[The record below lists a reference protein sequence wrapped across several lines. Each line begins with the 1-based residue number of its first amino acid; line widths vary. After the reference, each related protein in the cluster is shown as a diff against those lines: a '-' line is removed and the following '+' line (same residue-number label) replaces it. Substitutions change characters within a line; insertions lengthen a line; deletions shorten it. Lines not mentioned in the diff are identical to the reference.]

1 MRLRRESTRNKD
13 QAVSMI
19 PDEKVREVRERAP
32 ILEVISDYMSLR
44 KSGANY
50 QGLCPFHGEKS
61 PSFNVNPSRGI
72 FHCFGCGAGGNVVTF
87 VMRMEGMAF
96 PQAVKFLAKRV
107 GVEIPER
114 PLSRDEKRKVDEQE
128 QLYEINALAGE
139 FYRRVLEAD
148 EAGAAG
154 RSYLERRGVDRDTAA
169 TYRLGFA
176 PTGWDNLAKHLQRK
190 GVTPEQAE
198 KLGLLRKKEGGGYYD
213 TFRNRL
219 LFTISDLHGRAIG
232 FGGRVMDDSLPK
244 YINSPESPIYRK
256 SEVLFGLDLAKKGM
270 REKGSAIIV
279 EGYFDHLALFRAG
292 YTNVVA
298 TCGTA
303 LTPGHLKL
311 LRRYAERV
319 YMLFDGDE
327 AGQKATVRSME
338 LFLEEAFPARVVE
351 VPAGDDPDTFI
362 GREGAAAFAPLLEGA
377 APIFEFFY
385 RGLAKSLDIRGVEGK
400 VAFVNEVAP
409 RLLKIA
415 DPVERALYEKEICR
429 TVGIEQ
435 GMLRN
440 KVGVAAPAQRP
451 QPKPELRNA
460 GTEEVLLTLMVKFPE
475 VVEKVR
481 QHGADRL
488 FGGAQLGVAEA
499 ILAQAPGEL
508 DLPQILERLESP
520 EERSRLFSLFVEDA
534 HLEDMNALKAFE
546 QCRQALER
554 GALKGGG
561 KALARELATV
571 DPDSPRYLEI
581 LAELEGLRTKKSKLL

>member
-1 MRLRRESTRNKD
+1 
-13 QAVSMI
+13 MI

-50 QGLCPFHGEKS
+50 QGLCPFHSEKS
-61 PSFNVNPSRGI
+61 PSFNVNPARGI

-107 GVEIPER
+107 GVEIIER
-114 PLSRDEKRKVDEQE
+114 PLTRDEKRKVDEQE
-128 QLYEINALAGE
+128 QLYEVNELACE
-139 FYRRVLEAD
+139 FYRRVLESD

-154 RSYLERRGVDRDTAA
+154 RSYLERRGVDQGTASV
-169 TYRLGFA
+169 YRMGFA
-176 PTGWDNLAKHLQRK
+176 PAGWDNLAKQLQRK
-190 GVTPEQAE
+190 GIAPELAE

-244 YINSPESPIYRK
+244 YINSPESLVYRK

-279 EGYFDHLALFRAG
+279 EGYFDHLALYRAG
-292 YTNVVA
+292 FTNVVA

-303 LTPGHLKL
+303 LTPPHLKL

-319 YMLFDGDE
+319 YMLFDGDD
-327 AGQKATVRSME
+327 AGRKATVRSME
-338 LFLEEAFPARVVE
+338 LFLEEGFPARVVE
-351 VPAGDDPDTFI
+351 VPTADDPDTFLR
-362 GREGAAAFAPLLEGA
+362 REGATGFEPLLERA
-377 APIFEFFY
+377 RPIFEFFY
-385 RGLAKSLDIRGVEGK
+385 RSLLGSLDTRGVEGK

-409 RLLKIA
+409 RLAKIA
-415 DPVERALYEKEICR
+415 DPMERSLYEKEICR
-429 TVGIEQ
+429 AIGIEP

-440 KVGVAAPAQRP
+440 KAGITQLSGRAQP
-451 QPKPELRNA
+451 QPKREQPSA

-475 VVEKVR
+475 VVERVAA
-481 QHGADRL
+481 HGAEKL
-488 FGGAQLGVAEA
+488 FTAAHLRVAEA
-499 ILAQAPGEL
+499 ILAQAAEGEL
-508 DLPQILERLESP
+508 DLPQILESVDSP
-520 EERSRLFSLFVEDA
+520 EERGRLFSLFVEDA

-546 QCRQALER
+546 QCRQTLER

-571 DPDSPRYLEI
+571 DPDSPRYGEI
-581 LAELEGLRTKKSKLL
+581 LAELEGLRNKKSKLL

>member
-1 MRLRRESTRNKD
+1 
-13 QAVSMI
+13 MI

-61 PSFNVNPSRGI
+61 PSFNVNPARGI
-72 FHCFGCGAGGNVVTF
+72 FHCFGCGAGGNAVDF
-87 VMRMEGMAF
+87 VMRMESLSF

-107 GVEIPER
+107 GVEIAER
-114 PLSRDEKRKVDEQE
+114 PLTRDEKRKVDEQE
-128 QLYEINALAGE
+128 QAYLINELACD
-139 FYRRVLEAD
+139 FYRRVLESD

-154 RSYLERRGVDRDTAA
+154 RSYLERRGVDADTAA

-176 PTGWDNLAKHLQRK
+176 PAGWDNLAKYLQRK
-190 GVTPEQAE
+190 GIAPDQAE
-198 KLGLLRKKEGGGYYD
+198 KLGLLRKREGKDGYYD

-244 YINSPESPIYRK
+244 YINSPESLVYRK
-256 SEVLFGLDLAKKGM
+256 SEVLFGVDLAKKGM

-279 EGYFDHLALFRAG
+279 EGYFDHLALYRAG
-292 YTNVVA
+292 FTNVVA

-303 LTPGHLKL
+303 LTPPHVKL

-327 AGQKATVRSME
+327 AGRKATVRSME
-338 LFLEEAFPARVVE
+338 LFLEEAFPARVIE
-351 VPAGDDPDTFI
+351 VPQGDDPDTFI
-362 GREGAAAFAPLLEGA
+362 RREGADGFTPLMEKAP
-377 APIFEFFY
+377 PIFEFFY
-385 RGLAKSLDIRGVEGK
+385 KGMLRSLDIRSVEGK
-400 VAFVNEVAP
+400 VAFVNEVSP
-409 RLLKIA
+409 RLLKIG
-415 DPVERALYEKEICR
+415 DPVERGLYEKEICR
-429 TVGIEQ
+429 AVGIDQ
-435 GMLRN
+435 AMLQK
-440 KVGVAAPAQRP
+440 KVGISAPAARP
-451 QPKPELRNA
+451 QPKTTPRNA

-475 VVEKVR
+475 VVLRVR
-481 QHGADRL
+481 DHGADKL
-488 FGGAQLGVAEA
+488 FSASHLAIAES
-499 ILAQAPGEL
+499 ILAQTEQGDI
-508 DLPQILERLESP
+508 DLPLILEQLESP
-520 EERSRLFSLFVEDA
+520 EERGRLFSLFVEDA
-534 HLEDMNALKAFE
+534 HLEDMNAIKAFE
-546 QCRQALER
+546 QCRQTLER

-581 LAELEGLRTKKSKLL
+581 LAELEGLRNKKSKLL

>member
-1 MRLRRESTRNKD
+1 
-13 QAVSMI
+13 
-19 PDEKVREVRERAP
+19 VRERAP

-61 PSFNVNPSRGI
+61 PSFNVNPARGI

-87 VMRMEGMAF
+87 VMRMEGMNF
-96 PQAVKFLAKRV
+96 PTAVKFLAKRV
-107 GVEIPER
+107 GVDIPER
-114 PLSRDEKRKVDEQE
+114 PLTRDEKRKVDEQE
-128 QLYEINALAGE
+128 HLYNINELAAQ
-139 FYRRVLEAD
+139 FYRRVLETD

-154 RSYLERRGVDRDTAA
+154 RSYLERRGVDDQTAA
-169 TYRLGFA
+169 TYRMGFA
-176 PTGWDNLAKHLQRK
+176 PAGWDNLAKHLQRK
-190 GVTPEQAE
+190 GVAPEQAE

-270 REKGSAIIV
+270 REQGSAIIV
-279 EGYFDHLALFRAG
+279 EGYFDHLALYRAG
-292 YTNVVA
+292 HTNVVA

-311 LRRYAERV
+311 LRRYAEKA

-327 AGQKATVRSME
+327 AGRKATVRSME
-338 LFLEEAFPARVVE
+338 LFLEEGFPARVVE

-362 GREGAAAFAPLLEGA
+362 RREGAAAFAPLLETA
-377 APIFEFFY
+377 PPIFEFFY
-385 RGLAKSLDIRGVEGK
+385 RGLIRSTDTSGVEGK

-409 RLLKIA
+409 RLLKIT
-415 DPVERALYEKEICR
+415 DRMERALYEKEICR
-429 TVGIEQ
+429 AVGIDQ
-435 GMLRN
+435 GMLQQ
-440 KVGVAAPAQRP
+440 KVGVAPILRPPSRPAP
-451 QPKPELRNA
+451 ESA

-475 VVEKVR
+475 VVLKVSEY
-481 QHGADRL
+481 GADRL
-488 FGGAQLGVAEA
+488 FSAGHLGVAQS
-499 ILAQAPGEL
+499 ILAQAADGGV
-508 DLPQILERLESP
+508 DLPAILEQLDSP
-520 EERSRLFSLFVEDA
+520 EERARLSSLFVEDA
-534 HLEDMNALKAFE
+534 HLEDMNAIKAFE
-546 QCRQALER
+546 QCCQTLER

-561 KALARELATV
+561 KTLARELARLEPET
-571 DPDSPRYLEI
+571 PRYREI
-581 LAELEGLRTKKSKLL
+581 LMELEQLRNKKSKLL

>member
-1 MRLRRESTRNKD
+1 
-13 QAVSMI
+13 
-19 PDEKVREVRERAP
+19 
-32 ILEVISDYMSLR
+32 MSLK

-50 QGLCPFHGEKS
+50 QGLCPFHSEKS
-61 PSFNVNPSRGI
+61 SSFNVNPARGI

-87 VMRMEGMAF
+87 VMRMESMNF

-107 GVEIPER
+107 GVDIPER
-114 PLSRDEKRKVDEQE
+114 PLTRDEKRKVDEQE
-128 QLYEINALAGE
+128 QLYVINELAGD
-139 FYRRVLEAD
+139 FYRRVLESD

-154 RSYLERRGVDRDTAA
+154 RSYLERRGVDRETAA

-176 PTGWDNLAKHLQRK
+176 PAGWDNLAKHLQRK
-190 GVTPEQAE
+190 GIAPEQAE
-198 KLGLLRKKEGGGYYD
+198 NLGLLRKRDGGGYYD

-244 YINSPESPIYRK
+244 YINSPESAVYRK
-256 SEVLFGLDLAKKGM
+256 GEVLFGLDLAKKGM

-303 LTPGHLKL
+303 LTPPHLKL
-311 LRRYAERV
+311 LKRYAERV

-327 AGQKATVRSME
+327 AGRKATVRSME
-338 LFLEEAFPARVVE
+338 LFLEEGFPARVVE
-351 VPAGDDPDTFI
+351 VPSEDDPDTFI
-362 GREGAAAFAPLLEGA
+362 RREGAEAFAPLLEKA
-377 APIFEFFY
+377 QPIFEFFY
-385 RGLAKSLDIRGVEGK
+385 RGLMRSLDTRGVEGK

-415 DPVERALYEKEICR
+415 DPVERSLYEKEICR
-429 TVGIEQ
+429 AVGIDQ
-435 GMLRN
+435 GMLHK
-440 KVGVAAPAQRP
+440 KVGIAAPAARP
-451 QPKPELRNA
+451 QPKPAPRSA
-460 GTEEVLLTLMVKFPE
+460 ATEEVLLTLMVKFPE
-475 VVEKVR
+475 VVHKVR
-481 QHGADRL
+481 EHGADKL
-488 FGGAQLGVAEA
+488 FGAAHLGVAEA
-499 ILAQAPGEL
+499 ILAQAEQGEV
-508 DLPQILERLESP
+508 DLPLILEQLESP

-534 HLEDMNALKAFE
+534 HLEDMNAIKAFE
-546 QCRQALER
+546 QCRQTLER

-581 LAELEGLRTKKSKLL
+581 LAELEGLRNKKSKLL

>member
-1 MRLRRESTRNKD
+1 
-13 QAVSMI
+13 MI

-50 QGLCPFHGEKS
+50 QGLCPFHSEKTS
-61 PSFNVNPSRGI
+61 SFNVNPARGI

-87 VMRMEGMAF
+87 VMRMEGISF

-114 PLSRDEKRKVDEQE
+114 PLTRDEKRKVDERE
-128 QLYEINALAGE
+128 QSYGVNEIAGE
-139 FYRRVLEAD
+139 FYRRVLESD

-154 RSYLERRGVDRDTAA
+154 RNYLERRGVDAETAA

-176 PTGWDNLAKHLQRK
+176 PEGWDNLAKHLQRK
-190 GVTPEQAE
+190 GVAPEQAE
-198 KLGLLRKKEGGGYYD
+198 KLGLLRKREGRDGYYD

-244 YINSPESPIYRK
+244 YINSPESTIYRK

-303 LTPGHLKL
+303 LTPPHLKL

-327 AGQKATVRSME
+327 AGRKATVRSME
-338 LFLEEAFPARVVE
+338 LFLEEGFPARVVE

-362 GREGAAAFAPLLEGA
+362 RREGAAAFAPLLERA
-377 APIFEFFY
+377 QPIFEFFY
-385 RGLAKSLDIRGVEGK
+385 RGLLKGLDTRGVEGK
-400 VAFVNEVAP
+400 LAFVNEVKP
-409 RLLKIA
+409 RLQKIV
-415 DPVERALYEKEICR
+415 DLVERALYEKEICR
-429 TVGIEQ
+429 AVPGITTD
-435 GMLRN
+435 MLRR
-440 KVGVAAPAQRP
+440 KGDVAAAPSARP
-451 QPKPELRNA
+451 QPKPALKSA

-475 VVEKVR
+475 VVERVR
-481 QHGADRL
+481 DHGAAKL
-488 FGGAQLGVAEA
+488 FGHAHLGVAEA
-499 ILAQAPGEL
+499 ILAQTAGEV
-508 DLPQILERLESP
+508 DLPLILEQLESP
-520 EERSRLFSLFVEDA
+520 EERGRLFSLFVEDA
-534 HLEDMNALKAFE
+534 HLEDMNAVKAFE

-561 KALARELATV
+561 KALARELASV

-581 LAELEGLRTKKSKLL
+581 LAELEGLRNKKSKLL

>member
-1 MRLRRESTRNKD
+1 
-13 QAVSMI
+13 MI

-32 ILEVISDYMSLR
+32 ILEVISEYMSLR

-61 PSFNVNPSRGI
+61 PSFNVNPARGI

-114 PLSRDEKRKVDEQE
+114 PLSRDEKRRADEQD
-128 QLYEINALAGE
+128 QLYEVNQMAAE

-148 EAGAAG
+148 EAGAGG
-154 RSYLERRGVDRDTAA
+154 RSYLERRGVGPETAA
-169 TYRLGFA
+169 VYRLGFA
-176 PTGWDNLAKHLQRK
+176 PDGWDHLARHLQRK
-190 GVTPEQAE
+190 GVPPEQAE
-198 KLGLLRKKEGGGYYD
+198 KLGLLRKKEGKDGYYD

-244 YINSPESPIYRK
+244 YINSPESPVYRK

-279 EGYFDHLALFRAG
+279 EGYFDHLALFSAG

-303 LTPGHLKL
+303 LTPGHLKV

-327 AGQKATVRSME
+327 AGRKATVRSME
-338 LFLEEAFPARVVE
+338 LFLEEGFPARVVE

-362 GREGAAAFAPLLEGA
+362 RREGAAAFAPLLQA
-377 APIFEFFY
+377 SLPIFEFFY

-415 DPVERALYEKEICR
+415 DPVERTLYEKEICR
-429 TVGIEQ
+429 TVGIDQ
-435 GMLRN
+435 GMLRR
-440 KVGVAAPAQRP
+440 KSGAAAAPAPAARP
-451 QPKPELRNA
+451 QTRPPESKNA
-460 GTEEVLLTLMVKFPE
+460 GTEEVLLTLMVKFPD
-475 VVEKVR
+475 VVERVR
-481 QHGADRL
+481 QHGADKL
-488 FGGAQLGVAEA
+488 FDLCYLKVAEA
-499 ILAQAPGEL
+499 ILEQSAQGEV
-508 DLPQILERLESP
+508 DLPLILEQLESP
-520 EERSRLFSLFVEDA
+520 EERGRLHSLFVEDA
-534 HLEDMNALKAFE
+534 HLEDMNAVKAFE

-554 GALKGGG
+554 RALKGGG

-571 DPDSPRYLEI
+571 DPDSARYAEI
-581 LAELEGLRTKKSKLL
+581 LAELEGLRNKKSKLL

>member
-1 MRLRRESTRNKD
+1 
-13 QAVSMI
+13 MI
-19 PDEKVREVRERAP
+19 PDDKVREVRERAP

-61 PSFNVNPSRGI
+61 PSFNVNPARGI

-87 VMRMEGMAF
+87 VMRMEGISF

-107 GVEIPER
+107 GVDIPER

-128 QLYEINALAGE
+128 QLYVINELAGE
-139 FYRRVLEAD
+139 FYRRVLESD

-154 RSYLERRGVDRDTAA
+154 RSYLERRGVDRETAA

-176 PTGWDNLAKHLQRK
+176 PAGWDNLAKHLQRK
-190 GVTPEQAE
+190 GIAPEQAE
-198 KLGLLRKKEGGGYYD
+198 NLGLLRKREGAGGYYD

-244 YINSPESPIYRK
+244 YINSPESPVYRK

-303 LTPGHLKL
+303 LTPPHLKL
-311 LRRYAERV
+311 LKRYAERV
-319 YMLFDGDE
+319 YMLFDGDD
-327 AGQKATVRSME
+327 AGRKATVRSME
-338 LFLEEAFPARVVE
+338 LFLEESFPARVVE
-351 VPAGDDPDTFI
+351 VPAEDDPDTFLR
-362 GREGAAAFAPLLEGA
+362 REGAAAFAPLLETA
-377 APIFEFFY
+377 RPIFEFFY
-385 RGLAKSLDIRGVEGK
+385 RGLMKNLDTRGVEGK

-415 DPVERALYEKEICR
+415 DPVERALYEKEISR
-429 TVGIEQ
+429 AVGIDQ
-435 GMLRN
+435 GMLQQ
-440 KVGVAAPAQRP
+440 KVGIAAPRP
-451 QPKPELRNA
+451 KPQAKPELRTA

-475 VVEKVR
+475 VVERVR
-481 QHGADRL
+481 EHGAVKL
-488 FGGAQLGVAEA
+488 FSAAHLGVAEA
-499 ILAQAPGEL
+499 ILGQSEAGEV
-508 DLPQILERLESP
+508 DLPLILEQLESP
-520 EERSRLFSLFVEDA
+520 EERARLFSLFVEDA

-546 QCRQALER
+546 QCRQTLER

-571 DPDSPRYLEI
+571 DPDSPRYREI
-581 LAELEGLRTKKSKLL
+581 LAELEGLRNKKSKLL

>member
-1 MRLRRESTRNKD
+1 
-13 QAVSMI
+13 MI

-87 VMRMEGMAF
+87 VMRMEGLAF

-128 QLYEINALAGE
+128 QLYEINEAAGE
-139 FYRRVLEAD
+139 FYRRVLESD
-148 EAGAAG
+148 EAGGAG

-176 PTGWDNLAKHLQRK
+176 PAGWDNLAKHLQRK
-190 GVTPEQAE
+190 GITPEQAE
-198 KLGLLRKKEGGGYYD
+198 KLGLLRKRDGGGFYD

-244 YINSPESPIYRK
+244 YINSPESPVYRK

-279 EGYFDHLALFRAG
+279 EGYFDHLALYRAG
-292 YTNVVA
+292 FSNVVA

-303 LTPGHLKL
+303 LTPAHLKL
-311 LRRYAERV
+311 LKRYAERV

-327 AGQKATVRSME
+327 AGRKATVRSME
-338 LFLEEAFPARVVE
+338 LFLDEGFPARVIE
-351 VPAGDDPDTFI
+351 VPSGDDPDTFI
-362 GREGAAAFAPLLEGA
+362 RREGAAAFAPLLERA
-377 APIFEFFY
+377 LPIFEFFY
-385 RGLAKSLDIRGVEGK
+385 RDLAKTLDIRGVEGK
-400 VAFVNEVAP
+400 VAFVNEVSP

-435 GMLRN
+435 GMLRK
-440 KVGVAAPAQRP
+440 KVGSSAPVERAQTRP
-451 QPKPELRNA
+451 APRAESRPESRSA

-481 QHGADRL
+481 QHGAAKL
-488 FGGAQLGVAEA
+488 FGSPHLGVAEA
-499 ILAQAPGEL
+499 ILAQAAQGEV
-508 DLPQILERLESP
+508 DLPQILEQLESA
-520 EERSRLFSLFVEDA
+520 EERGRLFSLFVEDA
-534 HLEDMNALKAFE
+534 HLEDMNAVKAFE

-571 DPDSPRYLEI
+571 DPDSPRYQEI
-581 LAELEGLRTKKSKLL
+581 LAELEGLRNKKSKLT